1 MFRFRPFLVLTT
13 GALMLAA
20 CGSVSQTEAPTLPPA
35 TLPPTEAA
43 SPTLQVI
50 APTATQPP
58 PVTPTPAPL
67 TATPTEA
74 ATATPTVPPTPD
86 PNEGVGNLVYGDK
99 LDGTSGWSWTFEDD
113 AVKFGV
119 SREQGRLIGVAK
131 RSGTWR
137 FTISDDSVRVGNQ
150 QVRVT
155 ARTEVC
161 AENDEYALLFRGR
174 VDAAT
179 TTYSYYAFKLR
190 CGGAARLE
198 RLDGPNT
205 TVLVNWT
212 ASPAIRAG
220 AGQENVLMVWANKD
234 EMRFYV
240 NDQHL
245 FSAQDAALTEGF
257 YGFYLQDRTNGNMAV
272 SWQNLEARS
281 VSVP

>member
-1 MFRFRPFLVLTT
+1 MSRSRLLLTLTT

-20 CGSVSQTEAPTLPPA
+20 CGSVSQTTIATLPPPTIA
-35 TLPPTEAA
+35 PTEAA
-43 SPTLQVI
+43 SPTPPIV
-50 APTATQPP
+50 APTVTPP
-58 PVTPTPAPL
+58 PASPTPEPP

-86 PNEGVGNLVYGDK
+86 PNQGVGDVVYSDK
-99 LDGTSGWSWTFEDD
+99 LNGTSGWSWTFEDD
-113 AVKFGV
+113 AVKFGI
-119 SREQGRLIGVAK
+119 SREQGRLNGVAK

-137 FTISDDSVRVGNQ
+137 FTISDDAVRVGDQ

-155 ARTEVC
+155 VRAEVC
-161 AENDEYALLFRGR
+161 AENDEHALLFRGR

-179 TTYSYYAFKLR
+179 TAYSYYAFKLR

-205 TVLVNWT
+205 TVIVNWT

-220 AGQENVLMVWANKD
+220 AGQENTLLVWANKG

-240 NDQHL
+240 NDQYL
-245 FSAQDAALTEGF
+245 FSAQDTALAEGF

-281 VSVP
+281 VRVP

>member
-1 MFRFRPFLVLTT
+1 
-13 GALMLAA
+13 MLAA
-20 CGSVSQTEAPTLPPA
+20 CGSVRQTIVATLPPA
-35 TLPPTEAA
+35 TTPPTEAA
-43 SPTLQVI
+43 SPTPQVI

-58 PVTPTPAPL
+58 PATPTPAPP

-86 PNEGVGNLVYGDK
+86 PNEGVGNLVYSDRF
-99 LDGTSGWSWTFEDD
+99 DGTSGWSWTFEDD
-113 AVKFGV
+113 AVKFGI
-119 SREQGRLIGVAK
+119 SREQGRLNGVAK

-137 FTISDDSVRVGNQ
+137 FTISDDTVRVGNQ

-179 TTYSYYAFKLR
+179 NTYSYYAFKLR

-205 TVLVNWT
+205 TVLVNWA
-212 ASPAIRAG
+212 ASSAIKAG
-220 AGQENVLMVWANKD
+220 AGQDNVLMVWANRD

-240 NDQHL
+240 NDQYL
-245 FSAQDAALTEGF
+245 FSAQDAALSEGF
-257 YGFYLQDRTNGNMAV
+257 YGFYLHDRTNGNMAV

>member
-1 MFRFRPFLVLTT
+1 LTT

-20 CGSVSQTEAPTLPPA
+20 CGSVSQTIVATLPPA
-35 TLPPTEAA
+35 TIAPTEAA
-43 SPTLQVI
+43 SPTPQIV
-50 APTATQPP
+50 APT
-58 PVTPTPAPL
+58 VTPLPASPTPEPP

-74 ATATPTVPPTPD
+74 ATATPTIPPTPD
-86 PNEGVGNLVYGDK
+86 PNQGVGDVVYSDK
-99 LDGTSGWSWTFEDD
+99 LNGASGWSWTFEDD
-113 AVKFGV
+113 AVKFGI
-119 SREQGRLIGVAK
+119 SREQSRLNGVAK

-137 FTISDDSVRVGNQ
+137 FTISDDSVRVGDQ

-155 ARTEVC
+155 ARAEVC

-179 TTYSYYAFKLR
+179 TAYSYYAFKLR

-205 TVLVNWT
+205 TVIVNWT
-212 ASPAIRAG
+212 TSPAIRAG
-220 AGQENVLMVWANKD
+220 AGQENTLLVWANKG

-240 NDQHL
+240 NDQYL
-245 FSAQDAALTEGF
+245 FSAQDTALAEGF

-281 VSVP
+281 VRVP

>member
-1 MFRFRPFLVLTT
+1 MFHLRPLPVLVT

-20 CGSVSQTEAPTLPPA
+20 CGPVSQTVVATLPPA
-35 TLPPTEAA
+35 TPPPAEAA
-43 SPTLQVI
+43 SPTPQVI

-58 PVTPTPAPL
+58 TATPTPAPP

-86 PNEGVGNLVYGDK
+86 PNEGVGNLVYSDK
-99 LDGTSGWSWTFEDD
+99 LDGSSGWAWMFEDD

-155 ARTEVC
+155 ARPEVC

-198 RLDGPNT
+198 RLDG
-205 TVLVNWT
+205 
-212 ASPAIRAG
+212 
-220 AGQENVLMVWANKD
+220 
-234 EMRFYV
+234 
-240 NDQHL
+240 
-245 FSAQDAALTEGF
+245 
-257 YGFYLQDRTNGNMAV
+257 
-272 SWQNLEARS
+272 
-281 VSVP
+281 